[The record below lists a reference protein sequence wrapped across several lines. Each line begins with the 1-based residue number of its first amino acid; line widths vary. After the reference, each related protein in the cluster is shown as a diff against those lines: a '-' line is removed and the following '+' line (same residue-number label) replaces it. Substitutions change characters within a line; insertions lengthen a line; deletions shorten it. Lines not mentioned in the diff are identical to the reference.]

1 MARTGFPRWFS
12 PAGVCNLTQQW
23 AAAHVPL
30 DMTNPSKPCIYG
42 DRMYPEGGTI
52 CVNGRE
58 LRCVMGEWTETG
70 HACTNPEGDDDAGRL
85 PAGDDAPK
93 GDRSA

>member
-1 MARTGFPRWFS
+1 MPQHIAFAMIKT
-12 PAGVCNLTQQW
+12 L
-23 AAAHVPL
+23 
-30 DMTNPSKPCIYG
+30 KPCIYG
-42 DRMYPEGGTI
+42 DQIYPEGGTI

-70 HACTNPEGDDDAGRL
+70 HACANPGGENDAGRL
-85 PAGDDAPK
+85 VEGSDATSAPN